1 MNTKQINIALVC
13 DDLKRIN
20 KFRDLLKDPPNKI
33 ISIFFSEAIQSGLIE
48 EPLDLVIVDYYL
60 INDFNYGFIEP
71 IRMQKKLAHV
81 PFIFILNAK
90 QDILEKQIYKN
101 PHNQIIVEPF
111 DKFIF
116 ISLITS
122 TLHLGQL
129 ERRISL
135 YEDIVEGEKKL
146 IYYMDELLEMSRML
160 QFEDESGLVHHLQTE
175 FLKRI
180 ELSLAVETALYALY
194 DKEQNVLSVSIYD
207 EGGRKLIKKYS
218 FYLEKT
224 LVKRLLNE
232 NFPQIFEKNKLSDP
246 FILELEESLGFKIV
260 GLLFIPI
267 TVFHQPRAGLILINK
282 VYRNDFTE
290 NDLAFSLIAAQK
302 ITFHLESIYLKNLN
316 LGGESNLELFY
327 GKNNEILT
335 EWKLFNHIM
344 ESVHFGTIVVNS
356 KYKIHYLN
364 KAACEI
370 LHTTSPRKSIKNLRD
385 LFQDQEFIQMK
396 RDIEDNELPIVRQE
410 LQLKKKNIPNYYIG
424 YSIYPFNL
432 QDSDKKHIIIFSEI
446 SQTKR
451 IQAEII
457 RMDRMASMGI
467 LSSGIAHEIR
477 NPLAGIKAM
486 AQTMEEELE
495 NDSPQFEYIERII
508 RQVNRLD
515 DLLKAFFSYAK
526 PVRPDPSACHI
537 RNIIKEVT
545 PLFKRKM
552 REENI
557 KIQQSFGDNLSEVF
571 VDSNQIEQVFL
582 NLFLNAFEA
591 MSDGGKLSITA
602 RNAERPQPLIDRR
615 NRIPGLFSNHYIE
628 ISISDTGSGI
638 HKDVRDKIFNP
649 FFTTKSNGTGLG
661 LSIVYQIIRE
671 HGGQIDIESEEGK
684 GTTFTIFLPAFVKNK
699 DMNINLLP

>member
-20 KFRDLLKDPPNKI
+20 KFCDLLKDPPNKI
-33 ISIFFSEAIQSGLIE
+33 ISIFFNEAIKNGLLE
-48 EPLDLVIVDYYL
+48 EPLDLVIVDCYL
-60 INDFNYGFIEP
+60 INDFNYSFIEP
-71 IRMQKKLAHV
+71 IRMQKKLAYV
-81 PFIFILNAK
+81 PFIFILNSK

-101 PHNQIIVEPF
+101 PHNQILLEPF

-129 ERRISL
+129 ERRIAL

-146 IYYMDELLEMSRML
+146 ISYMDELLEMSRML
-160 QFEDESGLVHHLQTE
+160 QFEDETGLVRHLQTE

-194 DKEQNVLSVSIYD
+194 DKDKNVLSVSVYD

-246 FILELEESLGFKIV
+246 FILELEESLGFKLV

-267 TVFHQPRAGLILINK
+267 TVFHQPCAGLILINK

-316 LGGESNLELFY
+316 LSGESNLELFY
-327 GKNNEILT
+327 GKKNEILT
-335 EWKLFNHIM
+335 EWKLYNHIM
-344 ESVHFGTIVVNS
+344 ESVNFGTIVVNS

-370 LHTTSPRKSIKNLRD
+370 LHITLPRKSVKNLHE
-385 LFQDQEFIQMK
+385 LFQDHEFIQIK
-396 RDIEDNELPIVRQE
+396 QDIENSESPIVRRE
-410 LQLKKKNIPNYYIG
+410 LQLKKKNIPTYYIG

-432 QDSDKKHIIIFSEI
+432 QDSDKKYIIIFSEI

-537 RNIIKEVT
+537 KNIIKEVT

-557 KIQQSFGDNLSEVF
+557 KIQQSYAANLYEVF

-591 MSDGGKLSITA
+591 MSDGGKLTITTK
-602 RNAERPQPLIDRR
+602 NAERTQPLIDRR

-628 ISISDTGSGI
+628 ISITDTGSGI
-638 HKDVRDKIFNP
+638 PKDIKDKIFNP

-671 HGGQIDIESEEGK
+671 HGGQIDIQSVEGK
-684 GTTFTIFLPAFVKNK
+684 GTTFIILLPAFVKNK
-699 DMNINLLP
+699 NKNINLLP